1 MNISVPEPSGD
12 RYTIIH
18 LPKDRNMHTRSLR
31 LLALL
36 LACLLGSPGV
46 FADYPIEVI
55 TLKSRPVDE
64 VLPIV
69 RPFAGGDGSVTGTG
83 NHLIVKA
90 SPERLRD
97 IRRLLE
103 EIDLPPHRLLITL
116 ETTGR
121 DKTDASGYAASV
133 DIKSGDNRAS
143 INSPGRPGDRTRASI
158 SAHASQGK
166 TTHYREQQVQALEGY
181 PAFIHT
187 GLSSPLQ
194 ERHPGLR
201 GGNPHNRR
209 QIGSGTQTGG
219 FYVLPR
225 LSGDSVTLKILQ
237 QNDRSGW
244 NPNTLHSQQTGT
256 AVRGKLGDWIDL
268 GGIHS
273 SAEDTRS
280 GIARSGT
287 SSATH
292 SGGLRV
298 KVECMDCPD

>member
-1 MNISVPEPSGD
+1 
-12 RYTIIH
+12 
-18 LPKDRNMHTRSLR
+18 MHTRSLR

-36 LACLLGSPGV
+36 LACLLGSQGV
-46 FADYPIEVI
+46 LADYPIEVI

-103 EIDLPPHRLLITL
+103 EIDLPPHRLLIIL

-121 DKTDASGYAASV
+121 DTTNASGYAASV

-143 INSPGRPGDRTRASI
+143 INSPGRAGDRTQGSI

-166 TTHYREQQVQALEGY
+166 TTNHREQQVQALEGY
-181 PAFIHT
+181 PAFIRT
-187 GLSSPLQ
+187 GLSSPSQ
-194 ERHPGLR
+194 ERRPGLR
-201 GGNPHNRR
+201 SGKPYNH
-209 QIGSGTQTGG
+209 QYIGSGTETGG

-225 LSGDSVTLKILQ
+225 LSGDFVTLKILQ
-237 QNDRSGW
+237 QNDRTGW

-256 AVRGKLGDWIDL
+256 VVRGKLGEWIEL

-273 SAEDTRS
+273 SVEGKRS

-287 SSATH
+287 ASATY

-298 KVECMDCPD
+298 KVQCMDCQD